1 MSGRQAAAPG
11 LPGRRRGSLSWELR
25 TSISLARLLTGRGG
39 SPSTAL
45 LQPTIR
51 SGAPRSRQTASRYAN
66 NDAKNDARPVRDN
79 YGQPRT
85 IADNRGRTWTRRCC
99 LRQRGPLFPKS
110 CLPVLSL
117 LFVFE
122 KLLKS
127 LITHGNCQFLR
138 NGLPVF
144 LENVLVPPARAE
156 GSWGVGGVDPVAR
169 SLRSSELHRRGL
181 AGTTDKPTS
190 VPGVAPIA
198 YQSSDLFHP
207 PRVGE
212 SRCQT
217 KKNWRRR
224 PAAAAPPSRLEPVG
238 LRQSSLEL
246 ARASRARVRAA
257 IVVNPAAPDVY
268 WRLQNVTYLSK
279 W

>member
-1 MSGRQAAAPG
+1 MRATGWRATAIRFQQFGEALEIALTRGQLAKIPMTACQTPAKKESMSGRQAAAPG

-99 LRQRGPLFPKS
+99 FRQRGPLFPKS
-110 CLPVLSL
+110 RLPVLSL

-144 LENVLVPPARAE
+144 LENV
-156 GSWGVGGVDPVAR
+156 PV
-169 SLRSSELHRRGL
+169 S
-181 AGTTDKPTS
+181 
-190 VPGVAPIA
+190 
-198 YQSSDLFHP
+198 
-207 PRVGE
+207 
-212 SRCQT
+212 
-217 KKNWRRR
+217 
-224 PAAAAPPSRLEPVG
+224 
-238 LRQSSLEL
+238 
-246 ARASRARVRAA
+246 A
-257 IVVNPAAPDVY
+257 I
-268 WRLQNVTYLSK
+268 
-279 W
+279 